1 MLRGSPKPLTF
12 SPSPKGR
19 YRLHTSLTAYVSID
33 LSPPPPT
40 ILKEQKFL
48 FSCSF
53 RIVGWGEGQS
63 SFHVTSVTKNWKPK

>member
-19 YRLHTSLTAYVSID
+19 YRLHTSLTDYVSID
-33 LSPPPPT
+33 LSPPQPT

-48 FSCSF
+48 FEL
-53 RIVGWGEGQS
+53 RG
-63 SFHVTSVTKNWKPK
+63 

>member
-33 LSPPPPT
+33 LSPPPADNSEGT
-40 ILKEQKFL
+40 KIFIFL
-48 FSCSF
+48 FLQNCRLGGRAIF
-53 RIVGWGEGQS
+53 IPRNICY
-63 SFHVTSVTKNWKPK
+63 

>member
-33 LSPPPPT
+33 LSPPPGAA
-40 ILKEQKFL
+40 I
-48 FSCSF
+48 
-53 RIVGWGEGQS
+53 GG
-63 SFHVTSVTKNWKPK
+63 